1 MADTTTTNLGLT
13 KPEVGASTDSW
24 GTKINTDLDTVD
36 GLFTANGTGTSVGLN
51 VGSGKVLNV
60 VGTLQGTGVSTYLAS
75 PPAIGGTTAAAITGT
90 IVTGSTKVVTP
101 FVDAVNSSGAQL
113 RNASGTSQLSW
124 GAGGGSVLSLDV
136 ATNINPANASVSIA
150 PTGTGSLTINPAT
163 AGTMNNVAIGGTT
176 AAAGTFT
183 TATATTVVATNYT
196 EGTFSAN
203 SSTAITLD
211 LANGTVQIIT
221 LTDNCT
227 VTMPTATAGK
237 SFIVFLKSG
246 TGGFTCSF
254 SSVKWSGGTA
264 PTITAVGSRQDIL
277 SFFADGTNWY
287 GVVVAQ
293 NYTP

>member
-13 KPEVGASTDSW
+13 KPEVGASTDTW
-24 GTKINTDLDTVD
+24 GTKINTDLDTLD
-36 GLFTANGTGTSVGLN
+36 GVFTANGTGTSVGLN

-90 IVTGSTKVVTP
+90 IVTGTTKLVSP
-101 FVDAVNSSGAQL
+101 YLDAVGSGGGQL
-113 RNASGTSQLSW
+113 RNASGTSQLAW
-124 GAGGGSVLSLDV
+124 GAGGGSNLSLEV
-136 ATNINPANASVSIA
+136 ATNINPANAAVSIA
-150 PTGTGSLTINPAT
+150 PTGTGSVTINPAT
-163 AGTMNNVAIGGTT
+163 AGTINNMSIGAST

-196 EGTFSAN
+196 EVTYSAN
-203 SSTAITLD
+203 STSAITLS
-211 LANGTVQIIT
+211 LTNGTVQIIT

>member
-75 PPAIGGTTAAAITGT
+75 PPAIGGTAAAAITGT

-136 ATNINPANASVSIA
+136 ATNINPANAAVSIA

-196 EGTFSAN
+196 EVTFSAN
-203 SSTAITLD
+203 SSTAITLS
-211 LANGTVQIIT
+211 LSNGTVQIIT

-227 VTMPTATAGK
+227 VTMPSATAGK

-246 TGGFTCSF
+246 TGGFTCTF
-254 SSVKWSGGTA
+254 TGVKYSGGTA